1 MSGYWLLLFIFHNF
15 PPRYGG
21 FVNTTQIRWVHGAS
35 FHYSFLFLLRQ
46 TVPWN
51 QWSFCLWR
59 YHFRTQQ
66 IQQLLKCMVSQSS
79 AWQGRA
85 FVQYVIKKDFS
96 SFSQLTQPSIF
107 MVALSL
113 LLLSTSSN
121 QKQHATQM
129 CCLQPRSQSTWAML
143 RWEKQLLWRAGKAIA
158 AGRAAEPK
166 GKMKWGE
173 KIS

>member
-79 AWQGRA
+79 ACQGRA
-85 FVQYVIKKDFS
+85 FVQCVIKKDFS
-96 SFSQLTQPSIF
+96 SFSQLTQPSIC
-107 MVALSL
+107 MVALSP

-121 QKQHATQM
+121 QNQRATQM
-129 CCLQPRSQSTWAML
+129 CSLQPRSQSTWAML
-143 RWEKQLLWRAGKAIA
+143 RWEKQLLEGQGKLQQLGEQQSPR
-158 AGRAAEPK
+158 GR
-166 GKMKWGE
+166 
-173 KIS
+173 